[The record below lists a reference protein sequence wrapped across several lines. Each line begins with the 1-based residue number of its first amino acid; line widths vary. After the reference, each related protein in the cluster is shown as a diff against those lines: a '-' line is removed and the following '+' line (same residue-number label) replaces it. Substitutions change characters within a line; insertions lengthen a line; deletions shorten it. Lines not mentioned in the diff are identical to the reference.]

1 MGFVTLIPLAIVLSA
16 CQASARI
23 EPRFDPNIDYGQIEA
38 GSFLRLEVGVMP
50 AGMLPP
56 EVVIEWSVDT
66 ADVGEASTSSLRALP
81 GTPGAIEYRPPAGA
95 RGPVVVRA
103 ELRTE
108 DCAGDAR
115 ASRACSAEFALNVVA
130 PEPPTLRVFVGGN
143 EPGEFLLQWTAAGTE
158 AIRWQYRYRPRFER
172 TDTGLRRLAS
182 WGDWMDVPHSDS
194 DTRNHRVTGLLR
206 GFHVFQVRGWTATG
220 AGIVYNPVEAL
231 ASERVTKGIVQVPVG
246 RLLESGRRIAWGA
259 CSFVVPHGMHV
270 EIPNTTSIGPQYA
283 GSDAGIRLRD
293 TKSGSYMLVNATTCE
308 LVLRWVSHSG
318 PDLTVSSP
326 RPRNVDALFKQIV
339 ESFEKI
345 SLP

>member
-1 MGFVTLIPLAIVLSA
+1 M
-16 CQASARI
+16 
-23 EPRFDPNIDYGQIEA
+23 
-38 GSFLRLEVGVMP
+38 LEVEVVP
-50 AGMLPP
+50 AGAPP
-56 EVVIEWSVDT
+56 PGFAIEWYVD
-66 ADVGEASTSSLRALP
+66 APGVGEASTSSLRALP

-158 AIRWQYRYRPRFER
+158 AIRWQYRYNPRFER
-172 TDTGLRRLAS
+172 TETGLRRLAS

-194 DTRNHRVTGLLR
+194 DTRNHRVTGFV
-206 GFHVFQVRGWTATG
+206 GDFHIFQVRGWTATG
-220 AGIVYNPVEAL
+220 AGIAYNPVEAL
-231 ASERVTKGIVQVPVG
+231 ASERVMKGIVQVPVG
-246 RLLESGRRIAWGA
+246 RLLESGRRIAWGS

-270 EIPNTTSIGPQYA
+270 DIPNTTDIGPQYV

-293 TKSGSYMLVNATTCE
+293 TKSGSSMLVNATTCE
-308 LVLRWVSHSG
+308 LVLRSIFHSG
-318 PDLTVSSP
+318 PDLTVSNP

>member
-1 MGFVTLIPLAIVLSA
+1 MSARVVGLASRSVSRHKAPPMGFVTLIPLAIVLSA

-206 GFHVFQVRGWTATG
+206 GFHVFQVEGVDGYGRGNCVQPGRGPRIRTSHEGHRAG
-220 AGIVYNPVEAL
+220 ARRTPTRKRSADCLGGVLLRRPSWDARGNPEHDEHWPAV
-231 ASERVTKGIVQVPVG
+231 
-246 RLLESGRRIAWGA
+246 RR
-259 CSFVVPHGMHV
+259 
-270 EIPNTTSIGPQYA
+270 
-283 GSDAGIRLRD
+283 
-293 TKSGSYMLVNATTCE
+293 K
-308 LVLRWVSHSG
+308 
-318 PDLTVSSP
+318 
-326 RPRNVDALFKQIV
+326 
-339 ESFEKI
+339 
-345 SLP
+345 